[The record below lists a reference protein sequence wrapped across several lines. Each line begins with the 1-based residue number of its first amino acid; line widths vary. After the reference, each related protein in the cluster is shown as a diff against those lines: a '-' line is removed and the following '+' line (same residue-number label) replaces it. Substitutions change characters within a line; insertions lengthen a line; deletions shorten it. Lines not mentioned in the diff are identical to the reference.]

1 MALTETQIFGTAA
14 GKNYVFGFQ
23 ASDAPTITA
32 FTARKASSDVA
43 PEVYATATD
52 GEGHIEAIAVSL
64 PAKRM
69 ITLSLEGYITASFS
83 ALTTANTFTFLGRFF
98 IVKKVGVPVNKGEFV
113 SVTIEAES
121 HAAVTS

>member
-1 MALTETQIFGTAA
+1 MALTETQIFGTAG

-23 ASDAPTITA
+23 ASDAPSITA

-52 GEGHIEAIAVSL
+52 GEGHVEAIAVSL

-69 ITLSLEGYITASFS
+69 ISLSLEGYITASFS
-83 ALTTANTFTFLGRFF
+83 AISVANSFTFLGRFF
-98 IVKKVGVPVNKGEFV
+98 IIKKIGVPINKGEFV
-113 SVTIEAES
+113 SVTLEAES
-121 HAAVTS
+121 HWQVTS

>member
-23 ASDAPTITA
+23 ASDAPTITNY
-32 FTARKASSDVA
+32 TARKASSDVA

-69 ITLSLEGYITASFS
+69 ITLSLEGYVTSAFS
-83 ALTTANTFTFLGRFF
+83 SLSVANTFTFLGRFF
-98 IVKKVGVPVNKGEFV
+98 IIKKVGVPINKGEFV
-113 SVTIEAES
+113 SVTIDAES
-121 HAAVTS
+121 HWQVTS

>member
-1 MALTETQIFGTAA
+1 MPLTETQIFGSAL
-14 GKNYVFGFQ
+14 GKTYVFGFQ

-64 PAKRM
+64 PSKRM
-69 ITLSLEGYITASFS
+69 ITLSLEGYITSSFS
-83 ALTTANTFTFLGRFF
+83 AVSVANTFTFLNRFF
-98 IVKKVGVPVNKGEFV
+98 IIKKIGVPINKGEFV

-121 HAAVTS
+121 HAAVVS